1 MKHVY
6 FMVTEHVKEVTDDAT
21 FIHDS
26 TLDFPASTIQGS
38 CMQFDGNVMQLR
50 HDCQMLLPA
59 NK

>member
-1 MKHVY
+1 
-6 FMVTEHVKEVTDDAT
+6 MVTEHVKEVTDDAT

-26 TLDFPASTIQGS
+26 TLDFPASTVQGS

-50 HDCQMLLPA
+50 HDCQTLLPA